1 MEKEEWKAAVI
12 KAADQLRE
20 EILAMGE
27 EIYKHPETGYREFHT
42 TELVADKLEKLGLK
56 VERNIA
62 YTGCKAVSEKE
73 EWTNHRSAW
82 RTG

>member
-1 MEKEEWKAAVI
+1 MRYRENGKEEWKAAVI

-42 TELVADKLEKLGLK
+42 TELVADKLE
-56 VERNIA
+56 N
-62 YTGCKAVSEKE
+62 
-73 EWTNHRSAW
+73 
-82 RTG
+82 